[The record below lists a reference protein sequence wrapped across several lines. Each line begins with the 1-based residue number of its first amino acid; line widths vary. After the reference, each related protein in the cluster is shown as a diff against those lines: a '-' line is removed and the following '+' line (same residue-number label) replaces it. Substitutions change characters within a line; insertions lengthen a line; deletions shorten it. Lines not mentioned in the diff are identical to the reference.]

1 MKNTRN
7 HTTLRKILFL
17 IESLPSAE
25 LLSRTLMALWMA
37 GYEAERIPIEQILTQ
52 MSYFIV
58 THGQT
63 HFAASTCGTPP
74 ANNLIPQNNPYT
86 PDALSAPDS
95 NPGANTT
102 ASAALCTGANPEKHP
117 LAPTHLIVTDRADIA
132 KCCMQHG
139 FAVIGYLHGQDQIP
153 AENKD
158 ASFDGVRYLIE
169 DISGLDASFCEL
181 AFCRTHRLPYTVL
194 ETERCLVREI
204 TLADVDRLYEIY
216 ADPGITRYIETLY
229 ADETA
234 ERSYIR
240 DYIDNVYGF
249 FDYGMWIVVNKEDG
263 QIIGR
268 AGIEPKEDFAE
279 LGYVIAREYQNRGY
293 ATEVCRAILAY
304 AADRLGLP
312 NVYVRVQKENAASL
326 RICEKL
332 HFQPVPH
339 TECPDD
345 SNNPDMLL
353 FMLRLN

>member
-1 MKNTRN
+1 MKNTRS

-52 MSYFIV
+52 VSLFAA
-58 THGQT
+58 THDQT
-63 HFAASTCGTPP
+63 HFAASSLP
-74 ANNLIPQNNPYT
+74 ACSL
-86 PDALSAPDS
+86 DADGSPAPGD
-95 NPGANTT
+95 A
-102 ASAALCTGANPEKHP
+102 CTGTTPEQHP

-132 KCCMQHG
+132 RCCTQHG
-139 FAVIGYLHGQDQIP
+139 FAVIGYLHEQDQIP
-153 AENKD
+153 VENKD
-158 ASFDGVRYLIE
+158 ASFDGVPYLIE

-181 AFCRTHRLPYTVL
+181 AFCRAHRLPYTVL

-204 TLADVDRLYEIY
+204 TPADVDRLYEIY
-216 ADPGITRYIETLY
+216 ADPGVTRYIETLY

-240 DYIDNVYGF
+240 DYIDNIYGF
-249 FDYGMWIVVNKEDG
+249 FDYGMWIVVNKGDG

-279 LGYVIAREYQNRGY
+279 LGYVIALEYQNQGY
-293 ATEVCRAILAY
+293 ATEVCRAIVTY

-312 NVYVRVQKENAASL
+312 EVYVRVQKENAASL

-339 TECPDD
+339 AEDPDD
-345 SNNPDMLL
+345 SNDPDMLL
-353 FMLRLN
+353 FMRRLN

>member
-17 IESLPSAE
+17 IESLSSAE
-25 LLSRTLMALWMA
+25 LLSRTLMALWMT
-37 GYEAERIPIEQILTQ
+37 GYEAERIPIEPILTQ
-52 MSYFIV
+52 VSHFAV
-58 THGQT
+58 THDQT
-63 HFAASTCGTPP
+63 HFAASTDGS
-74 ANNLIPQNNPYT
+74 
-86 PDALSAPDS
+86 SAPGD
-95 NPGANTT
+95 AR
-102 ASAALCTGANPEKHP
+102 ADADPEQHP
-117 LAPTHLIVTDRADIA
+117 LAPTHLIVTDRTDIA
-132 KCCMQHG
+132 KCCIRHG
-139 FAVIGYLHGQDQIP
+139 FAVIGYLHEQHQIP
-153 AENKD
+153 VGNKD
-158 ASFDGVRYLIE
+158 ASFDGVPYLIE

-181 AFCRTHRLPYTVL
+181 AFCRAHRLPYTVL

-216 ADPGITRYIETLY
+216 ADPGVTRYIETLY

-240 DYIDNVYGF
+240 DYIDNVYSF

-293 ATEVCRAILAY
+293 ATEVCRAILTY

-312 NVYVRVQKENAASL
+312 EVYVRVQKENAASL

-332 HFQPVPH
+332 HFQPVLH

-345 SNNPDMLL
+345 PNDPDMLL
-353 FMLRLN
+353 FSLRLN